1 MIGWPVYYVILFF
14 LSQAYQNDCLENR
27 YVMRNGVNFDA
38 KLSSILKMSC
48 KIQARSLLLEMII
61 LKVPNNWTIVITSYF
76 LILIVIHSLE

>member
-1 MIGWPVYYVILFF
+1 MIGWPVYYVILFL
-14 LSQAYQNDCLENR
+14 LSQAYQNDCLENW

-38 KLSSILKMSC
+38 KLSSILKMSS

-61 LKVPNNWTIVITSYF
+61 LKVPNNWTIVIKSYF

>member
-1 MIGWPVYYVILFF
+1 
-14 LSQAYQNDCLENR
+14 
-27 YVMRNGVNFDA
+27 MRNGVNFDA
-38 KLSSILKMSC
+38 KLSSFLKMSC

>member
-1 MIGWPVYYVILFF
+1 
-14 LSQAYQNDCLENR
+14 
-27 YVMRNGVNFDA
+27 MRNGVNFDA

-61 LKVPNNWTIVITSYF
+61 LKVPNNWTIVIPSYF